1 MRNKEAGWNAHGGFP
16 GGSRIFKNFVKPAV
30 AANRKNIESARLSEG
45 ETGTVTLV
53 EHNDGELV
61 RLTLCGNTF
70 AYNGLVQ
77 RYQKQVYNLAYR
89 MLGNAEDAGDLVQD
103 TFLRAYGALASF
115 RQDASFLTWLYKIAS
130 NLCIDQLRSR
140 KAKGTL
146 SLEVELDE
154 GREPADAARG
164 LMPEECAVRG
174 AVQDIVQ
181 QAVMNLPERYR
192 VVVVMRHLQDMS
204 VDEIARA
211 LDLPTGTVKTHL
223 FRAREMLRGR
233 LGSVLEMETDGTQI

>member
-1 MRNKEAGWNAHGGFP
+1 M
-16 GGSRIFKNFVKPAV
+16 
-30 AANRKNIESARLSEG
+30 
-45 ETGTVTLV
+45 
-53 EHNDGELV
+53 EHKDAELV
-61 RLTLCGNTF
+61 KLTLCGNTL
-70 AYNGLVQ
+70 AYNSLVQ
-77 RYQKQVYNLAYR
+77 RYQRQVYNLAYR

-154 GREPADAARG
+154 GREPADATRG
-164 LMPEECAVRG
+164 TMPEDCAVRG

-192 VVVVMRHLQDMS
+192 VVVIMRHLQDMS

>member
-1 MRNKEAGWNAHGGFP
+1 ME
-16 GGSRIFKNFVKPAV
+16 
-30 AANRKNIESARLSEG
+30 
-45 ETGTVTLV
+45 ETRTVTLV
-53 EHNDGELV
+53 EQNDAELV
-61 RLTLCGNTF
+61 RQTLCGNTA

-77 RYQKQVYNLAYR
+77 RYQRQVYNLAYR
-89 MLGNAEDAGDLVQD
+89 MLGNAEDAGDLVQE

-140 KAKGTL
+140 KAKGAL
-146 SLEVELDE
+146 SLQVELEE
-154 GREPADAARG
+154 GREPAADPRDCAPEDA
-164 LMPEECAVRG
+164 AVRG
-174 AVQDIVQ
+174 AVQEVVHRAIL
-181 QAVMNLPERYR
+181 NLPERYR

-204 VDEIARA
+204 VDEIARV

-233 LGSVLEMETDGTQI
+233 LRSVLEMETDGK